1 MPDAESNHKDIIS
14 LREFICEKIHALR
27 EETILKFRAE
37 KEAKSVA
44 LKAMD
49 NRLNGMNELRESMR
63 DLTGLMLT
71 RLEHEVY
78 LKKVDSDREVLKQ
91 ELCGRILI
99 IEKSINS
106 LELSAAKQEGKASQ
120 ESVSRVQLL
129 AYIGVIISLTFGL
142 SAIIL
147 RLVGI

>member
-1 MPDAESNHKDIIS
+1 
-14 LREFICEKIHALR
+14 
-27 EETILKFRAE
+27 
-37 KEAKSVA
+37 
-44 LKAMD
+44 
-49 NRLNGMNELRESMR
+49 MR